1 MTDADH
7 VRNHVLKYLHILN
20 SLEIE
25 KDEDKSGQ
33 KNKELYVIEPPLQ
46 NICLAELIVPK
57 KEYYNESRY
66 QGQSQSYQRKYDQVS
81 LFHTILLSLALE
93 EGIIA
98 TNKQA
103 RVKFNIRCKE
113 HPPIER
119 EKYIEELVRS
129 NEKLQV
135 LPVKV
140 LFVML
145 YKSQRCHVHKIKYHY
160 YIANEVTNKR

>member
-1 MTDADH
+1 MGWNRKILQIRRLEWVRVEPDAGRYENDFWESCCAAINHVDESVFKWPVVKQVVHLTDADH

-103 RVKFNIRCKE
+103 RVKFLMWKG
-113 HPPIER
+113 
-119 EKYIEELVRS
+119 
-129 NEKLQV
+129 
-135 LPVKV
+135 
-140 LFVML
+140 
-145 YKSQRCHVHKIKYHY
+145 KI
-160 YIANEVTNKR
+160 